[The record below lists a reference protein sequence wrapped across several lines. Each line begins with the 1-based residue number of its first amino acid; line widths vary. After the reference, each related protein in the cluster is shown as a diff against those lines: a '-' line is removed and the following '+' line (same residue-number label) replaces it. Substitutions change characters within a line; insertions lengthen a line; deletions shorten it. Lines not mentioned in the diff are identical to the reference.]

1 MVELMISGMPL
12 LDRLKTV
19 QAPPP
24 PSGLSLAEEWMSL
37 SAAIGLDVDAQPL
50 PGPSRPPS
58 PRSIQKGKSKE
69 EDEMWSK
76 LLEIC
81 PEDLVDQ

>member
-1 MVELMISGMPL
+1 MTKLIASGMPL

-19 QAPPP
+19 QPPP
-24 PSGLSLAEEWMSL
+24 SPSGLSLAEEWMSL

-58 PRSIQKGKSKE
+58 PRSMQKGKARE
-69 EDEMWSK
+69 EDELWSK
-76 LLEIC
+76 LLDIC